1 MANSDQST
9 NTINNPIGSGVILSQ
24 NFRNSVV
31 GGNISNSSIS
41 SDTLTTIQTR
51 QKQLDLESSTAIVDQ
66 QQSFISFNS
75 GIQSLRAD
83 IGKLNSGLN
92 SIALLLQQNAETEQ
106 NRILTEQ
113 EKERRLT
120 EQEIRIGKENEI
132 EQKIQNAVTEPAQRM
147 VPEVQNLFGGI
158 GRALTYLFGGWL
170 AVETVRSIQSAGQ
183 KNIQLFGDIKFDIL
197 KKIGIVAGGLFAIS
211 AGFTMVKRT
220 MGSIVNGLWKL
231 FIPKPRLGGGGGGK
245 IGGILPG
252 VGKFVA
258 FLSGYLNFKNK
269 EYTDSILAMMSLASM
284 VPGPIG
290 AIGKVAGLAFTADE
304 IAEAFGKNIFGD
316 ERDKIVDQIAQ
327 QFIGKSNTDTKPP
340 EPPPTSAAK
349 PSPPP
354 TSAAKPSPPP
364 STAASTGA
372 VVAPATPAIPPAPAP
387 SQPPPAPSQV
397 VPQQSMMGTP
407 ATTQMEPPSPE
418 RMAQFEQA
426 WQYRNFAPVRGKIE
440 EAWNKLSSQ
449 EKTQAKE
456 WAKSKGYDWS
466 EMRLPEPTTLVQL
479 PSNITPTPPI
489 AGVTTSIAPQTVSPP
504 PMSATDIGVQPQ
516 ISNIPKEP
524 QQVGQL
530 PEPNPKITMIAP
542 FSQSNTPQAPPI
554 TDGPLTDVPLI
565 SSANPDNFYVL
576 YSQLCYNVVT

>member
-1 MANSDQST
+1 MANSDSQLA
-9 NTINNPIGSGVILSQ
+9 TISKPIGSGTILSQ
-24 NFRNSVV
+24 DFRNSVI
-31 GGNISNSSIS
+31 GGEVSNSPIS
-41 SDTLTTIQTR
+41 TNNLSLIQNR
-51 QKQLDLESSTAIVDQ
+51 QRQLDLDSSVAIGDQ
-66 QQSFISFNS
+66 QQAFISFSS

-92 SIALLLQQNAETEQ
+92 SIALLLQQDAESEQ

-132 EQKIQNAVTEPAQRM
+132 EQKIQNAVTEPAQKM
-147 VPEVQNLFGGI
+147 VPEVENLFGGV
-158 GRALTYLFGGWL
+158 GRALSYLFGGWL
-170 AVETVRSIQSAGQ
+170 AVETVKSIQNAGQ
-183 KNIQLFGDIKFDIL
+183 QNIKIFGDIKFDIL

-231 FIPKPRLGGGGGGK
+231 FIPKPRLGGGGV
-245 IGGILPG
+245 GGIIPG

-269 EYTDSILAMMSLASM
+269 EYTDSILSMMSLASM

-290 AIGKVAGLAFTADE
+290 AIGKIAGIAFTADE

-316 ERDKIVDQIAQ
+316 ERDKVVNEIAQ
-327 QFIGKSNTDTKPP
+327 KFIGKTDGAAKPAEPSAPKPP
-340 EPPPTSAAK
+340 ETPT
-349 PSPPP
+349 
-354 TSAAKPSPPP
+354 
-364 STAASTGA
+364 
-372 VVAPATPAIPPAPAP
+372 PATPKPPQTPTPAVPKPPAVAPVTPTVPSLPAAP
-387 SQPPPAPSQV
+387 QAPPAASQAA
-397 VPQQSMMGTP
+397 PQQTMTGQTMMPSEPQTP
-407 ATTQMEPPSPE
+407 LTPE
-418 RMAQFEQA
+418 RIQQLEQA
-426 WQYRNFAPVRGKIE
+426 WQYRNFSPVRGKIE
-440 EAWNKLSSQ
+440 DAWNKATPEQ
-449 EKTQAKE
+449 KQQAKD

-466 EMRLPEPTTLVQL
+466 EMRLPDSTVTPTNII
-479 PSNITPTPPI
+479 PPISNIQTQV
-489 AGVTTSIAPQTVSPP
+489 AGVSTSNVPQVMSSVQSPP
-504 PMSATDIGVQPQ
+504 TEITSQPQ
-516 ISNIPKEP
+516 ITNIPKEP

-565 SSANPDNFYVL
+565 GSANPDNFYVL